1 MASSQW
7 EKRLR
12 PKFHVAVSHTAE
24 MIEDGTILDILFA
37 KNVLTFCQY
46 EKLRSSSSKEAAR
59 SLLIGLKIGTKFD
72 AFLAILPEV
81 EGAKELH
88 RELTEGQASSRSESD
103 SDSDSDSDQDVQ
115 TILTVS
121 VLKKYEHVYKKHR
134 HSFRSAIKKAFSE
147 VRHKRVRVDETYP
160 KKVCK
165 SDSDFAITKT
175 VVFKIVFPNIR
186 NRQVF
191 EPHCQRIIR
200 ELARV
205 MDIREDQVEIFV
217 SDGSYILSIT
227 VTVPGRGFIC
237 FMAALD
243 APSNLDFLCTV
254 DDKVIVMIDGLIEI
268 FLGHLYDSTREV
280 DKRPSCE

>member
-12 PKFHVAVSHTAE
+12 PKFPVAVSHTAE

-37 KNVLTFCQY
+37 KNVLTSCQH

-59 SLLIGLKIGTKFD
+59 SLLLNLKIGTKFD

-88 RELTEGQASSRSESD
+88 RELTEGQASSRS
-103 SDSDSDSDQDVQ
+103 DSDSDSDQDVQ

-121 VLKKYEHVYKKHR
+121 VLKKYEHVYKRHR
-134 HSFRSAIKKAFSE
+134 HSFRSAIKKAFPE

-165 SDSDFAITKT
+165 SDSAHSDFAITET

-186 NRQVF
+186 NRQVL
-191 EPHCQRIIR
+191 EPHCQRIVR
-200 ELARV
+200 ELAGV

-217 SDGSYILSIT
+217 SDRSCILSIT
-227 VTVPGRGFIC
+227 VTVPGNGFIC

-254 DDKVIVMIDGLIEI
+254 DDKVIVRIDGLIEI
-268 FLGHLYDSTREV
+268 FLGHLYDSTQEV
-280 DKRPSCE
+280 DKRPSCK